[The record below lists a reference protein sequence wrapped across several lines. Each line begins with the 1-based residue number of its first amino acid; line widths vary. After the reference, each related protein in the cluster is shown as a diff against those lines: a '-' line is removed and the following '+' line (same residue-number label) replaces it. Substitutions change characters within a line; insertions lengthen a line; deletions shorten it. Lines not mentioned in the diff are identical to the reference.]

1 MSNFYRVTY
10 NLNPSHIY
18 IYIYIY
24 IEKFQPMMIAPNDIT
39 NNWAFSTYFY
49 LRLLRNVDRSINFLQ
64 VFATVELKKGN

>member
-10 NLNPSHIY
+10 NLNPSH

-39 NNWAFSTYFY
+39 NN
-49 LRLLRNVDRSINFLQ
+49 
-64 VFATVELKKGN
+64 